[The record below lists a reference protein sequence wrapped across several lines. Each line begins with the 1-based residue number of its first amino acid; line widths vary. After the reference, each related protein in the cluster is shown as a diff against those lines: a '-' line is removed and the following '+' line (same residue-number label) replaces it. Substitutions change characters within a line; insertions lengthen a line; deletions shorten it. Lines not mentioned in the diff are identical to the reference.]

1 MIYFAKWRSKIENMV
16 APVPKIILNPKS
28 HSWQPPSLV
37 SHRKGYLLPS
47 LNLFKVAGDKAETER
62 SISERVNPK
71 ELFSTHSMPSIIVSD
86 KGPQFSSEP
95 FLLSFSKYDVVL
107 ETIFPLPKGKWWSWR
122 TDCTVKAMIL
132 RNEDLCPTLLAYRST
147 LFQNGFWITH
157 RFWERNHHSTDA
169 QKEINRPSN
178 FQAILQHSTRTT
190 RLHSRTRRG
199 LDVSARMTQ

>member
-28 HSWQPPSLV
+28 HSWQPHSLV

-71 ELFSTHSMPSIIVSD
+71 ELFSTHSIPSIIVSD

-107 ETIFPLPKGKWWSWR
+107 ETIFPKYLR
-122 TDCTVKAMIL
+122 QMVKL
-132 RNEDLCPTLLAYRST
+132 KD
-147 LFQNGFWITH
+147 
-157 RFWERNHHSTDA
+157 
-169 QKEINRPSN
+169 
-178 FQAILQHSTRTT
+178 
-190 RLHSRTRRG
+190 RLHGQSNDPQEWRPVSNPPCLPIYTFSEWFLDHSPFLGTESSFYRRSK
-199 LDVSARMTQ
+199 VNK